1 MEKISKLKIIEYVLN
16 IYEIIIQSDLIL
28 KFWVLEFM
36 GKDFYALNY

>member
-1 MEKISKLKIIEYVLN
+1 MLKIIEYVLN

-36 GKDFYALNY
+36 EKISML